1 MGKDLRTCSQALV
14 RARRTIVFH
23 AIALLVAIAPATF
36 AFAQALPADEA
47 RVKAAYLLR
56 FLQYVEWPQEALQ
69 PGSGVLKIGIAGA
82 PAIAAELAQAARS
95 GQGKAVTVQ
104 SVSGTENLGQFH
116 VVFIANDDKAML
128 TQVVQTVRGK
138 PILLVTESRSALEQG
153 SMINFVTVERRVK
166 FEIALDTAERAGL
179 ALSSRLLAVA
189 LRVHKGELERADTLA
204 SAKERRPRTSA
215 VPVFGRMRLP
225 A

>member
-1 MGKDLRTCSQALV
+1 VATPDSAITHGFTLHFGGCRALAG
-14 RARRTIVFH
+14 ARRTIVFH
-23 AIALLVAIAPATF
+23 AIALLVAIASATC

-69 PGSGVLKIGIAGA
+69 PGSGVLKIGVAGA

-95 GQGKAVTVQ
+95 GHGKAVTVQ
-104 SVSGTENLGQFH
+104 SVSGTENLDQFH
-116 VVFIANDDKAML
+116 VVFIAHDDKAKL
-128 TQVVQTVRGK
+128 TQVVETVRGK
-138 PILLVTESRSALEQG
+138 PILVVTESPSALEHG

-179 ALSSRLLAVA
+179 TLSSRLLAVA
-189 LRVHKGELERADTLA
+189 LRVHKGGLERIEALA
-204 SAKERRPRTSA
+204 TAKAGRPPT
-215 VPVFGRMRLP
+215 
-225 A
+225 